1 MFSYELFQS
10 SFITNICWDTSTT
23 TATSSGGGVRMVTII
38 VVVVIVI
45 IAYWIMIDFIIG
57 SIVPS

>member
-23 TATSSGGGVRMVTII
+23 TATNSGGGVRMVTII
-38 VVVVIVI
+38 VVIVI

>member
-38 VVVVIVI
+38 IVVIVI
-45 IAYWIMIDFIIG
+45 IAYWIMIDFMIG

>member
-1 MFSYELFQS
+1 MFSYKLFQS

-38 VVVVIVI
+38 VVVIVI

-57 SIVPS
+57 SIAPS

>member
-10 SFITNICWDTSTT
+10 SFITNSCWDTSTT

-38 VVVVIVI
+38 VVVIVI
-45 IAYWIMIDFIIG
+45 IAYWIMIDFTIG